1 MNRPPA
7 PALPIGDETLLAYL
21 DAELPEDG
29 YEAIEA
35 QLDADPALRQR
46 LQALVDSGER
56 LRAAYDGV
64 LQEPVPPALI
74 AAIQAV
80 PWPPVA
86 QAAAQVAPESAA
98 QPAPAAPPWP
108 QRLLSWLGLD
118 SARPLAGLAV
128 ASVLMLAVGGWLGHS
143 LPAGQGS
150 GHGGNALASLDSALA
165 VALETAPSGRT
176 LRAGDAR
183 IALAASLR
191 GADGRVCREYSAGTA
206 QAQTETGLACRSPDG
221 HWAVA
226 VRQSANGGDGYDT
239 ASSSG
244 HEAID
249 AYLARHLPG
258 AEPLSAEQEQALI
271 RQGWPSGRGKDGT

>member
-1 MNRPPA
+1 MNAAATTPQ
-7 PALPIGDETLLAYL
+7 PIGDEELLAYL
-21 DAELPEDG
+21 DAELPEEG

-35 QLDADPALRQR
+35 QLDTGTALRQR

-74 AAIQAV
+74 AAIQAA

-86 QAAAQVAPESAA
+86 QTAPQATPHRAAHQTAPSSARRGT
-98 QPAPAAPPWP
+98 APTQPWP
-108 QRLLSWLGLD
+108 QRLLGWLGLD

-143 LPAGQGS
+143 LPAGQGD
-150 GHGGNALASLDSALA
+150 GASVVGLDGALA
-165 VALETAPSGRT
+165 VALETAPSGRA
-176 LRAGDAR
+176 LQAGAAR
-183 IALAASLR
+183 IELAASLR
-191 GADGRVCREYSAGTA
+191 GADGRVCREYSASASGGG
-206 QAQTETGLACRSPDG
+206 ETGLACRAPSG
-221 HWAVA
+221 QWTVA
-226 VRQSANGGDGYDT
+226 VRQVHSGGAGYDT

-249 AYLARHLPG
+249 AYLSQHLPG

-271 RQGWPSGRGKDGT
+271 QKSWSSLP